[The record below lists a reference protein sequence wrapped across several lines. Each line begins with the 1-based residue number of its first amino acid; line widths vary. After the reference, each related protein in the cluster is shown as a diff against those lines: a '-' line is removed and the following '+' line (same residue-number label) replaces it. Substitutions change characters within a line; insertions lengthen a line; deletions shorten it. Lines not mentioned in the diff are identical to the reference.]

1 MYSAVVSLHTNPFT
15 CGVARFNRSL
25 AEELKVP
32 LLPLDAYLQ
41 SVPRGDELLS
51 LKIEEIPRALQE
63 QLSDF
68 LTEKTPSFTYFVHD
82 ASEVGL
88 QRLLLK
94 SATRVFANSR
104 ELTEKLSV
112 FRSDIASVYSPGAG
126 IQNKLPN
133 VELRLLTAG
142 MAHKIRQHGYL
153 KLADLLGR
161 ANIKVRLEVTTAIH
175 DGQRFDE
182 EFFSVAAEIKS
193 AFSGNVHFCGFLSDE
208 ELSHRLQE
216 VDAFVAFFPRGVRE
230 NNTTVL
236 SAMAHGCPVLTN
248 CDDFTPPWMAH
259 DFSVFD
265 VERLVQFPSKD
276 ALRRVGIAAK
286 NVVGDFGF
294 SELARVLQEL
304 HRK

>member
-25 AEELKVP
+25 AEELNVP
-32 LLPLDAYLQ
+32 LLSLDTYLR

-51 LKIEEIPRALQE
+51 LKIEEIPQVLQN
-63 QLSDF
+63 QLTAF
-68 LTEKTPSFTYFVHD
+68 LAEKAPSFTYFVHD
-82 ASEVGL
+82 ASGTEL

-126 IQNKLPN
+126 IQNKLPH

-142 MAHKIRQHGYL
+142 MAHKIRQHRYL

-161 ANIKVRLEVTTAIH
+161 EKITVRLEVTTAIH

-182 EFFSVAAEIKS
+182 AFFSVAAEIKS
-193 AFSGNVHFCGFLSDE
+193 AFAGNVHFCGFLSDE

-248 CDDFTPPWMAH
+248 CDEFTPPWMVH
-259 DFSVFD
+259 DLSVFD
-265 VERLVQFPSKD
+265 IERLTQFPSKD
-276 ALRRVGIAAK
+276 ALRRVGATAK
-286 NVVGDFGF
+286 SVVGNFGF
-294 SELARVLQEL
+294 RQLAQILEES

>member
-25 AEELKVP
+25 AEQLKVP
-32 LLPLDAYLQ
+32 LLSLDTYLR
-41 SVPRGDELLS
+41 SVPSGDELLS
-51 LKIEEIPRALQE
+51 LKIDEIPQVQQE

-68 LTEKTPSFTYFVHD
+68 LAEKTPSFTYFVHD
-82 ASEVGL
+82 ASGSEL

-94 SATRVFANSR
+94 SASRVFANSR

-112 FRSDIASVYSPGAG
+112 SRSDITAVFSPGAG
-126 IQNKLPN
+126 VHEKLPH

-153 KLADLLGR
+153 KLAELLGK
-161 ANIKVRLEVTTAIH
+161 ASIKVRLEVTTAVH

-182 EFFSVAAEIKS
+182 EFFSVATEIKS
-193 AFSGNVHFCGFLSDE
+193 AFAGNVHFCGFLSDE

-216 VDAFVAFFPRGVRE
+216 VDAFAAFFPRGVRE

-236 SAMAHGCPVLTN
+236 SAMAHSCPVLTN
-248 CDDFTPPWMAH
+248 CDEFTPPWMVH
-259 DFSVFD
+259 DLTLFD
-265 VERLVQFPSKD
+265 VERLTQFPSID
-276 ALRRVGIAAK
+276 ALRRVGAAAK
-286 NVVGDFGF
+286 SVVGDFGF
-294 SELARVLQEL
+294 RQLAQILEGS
-304 HRK
+304 HHK